1 MPISETRLAVR
12 LTDNATSGLRNL
24 TTTYS
29 RFSNAIQASGKGL
42 AQFNGQ
48 LGGSFAS
55 NADKAAG
62 SLANMNKTMER
73 LVYSASR
80 YFVIY
85 KALGAVGNVW
95 DTLVGG
101 SYDYAKSLETNQ
113 IGIAGILKSMITLN
127 GEQVKWN
134 DAMAI
139 SGKAMK
145 GLQSEA
151 LRTAATSQELIET
164 FRALLGPGLSSG
176 MNIDQIVQLSTV
188 GTNAVRSLG
197 LPTNQYVQEL
207 RSIITEGIRPASS
220 TLATSLGITN
230 KDIKAAKASSEGL
243 FKFLMDRMQG
253 FSDAVKYTS
262 DTVEGRMARIQ
273 EGLQVG
279 GAKAGKELYKAWS
292 GVLEQIAN
300 YLIPIPEKLG
310 DKWEINP
317 GFVKAIK
324 EVSEN
329 VGKIANGLADV
340 GKVALPLIGGIG
352 SGGLTA
358 LGQLADKMGYLVGFM
373 LTKRLSPFAADIA
386 NIATNSREAYE
397 AQTSLGRAIQGVSD
411 RISGRAAELQKFIAQ
426 QNVYN
431 ASISAFLAETSRM
444 NSINGMVNSNANSVT
459 NLATKWQKMGMDA
472 SRAGE
477 IQQAVLGLMASAH
490 NEAAQALIKR
500 GDEIAA
506 NIEKTNRYK
515 TAVKQAYDAELQAI
529 RQVIRE
535 QNTKKVTDK
544 EKVTNFLGGTGD
556 KKPYKWQVESTN
568 ELIAKLQELKL
579 EEEQVYNLTL
589 QYTNALKKGG
599 QDAAAVIQQQIIA
612 SAQNFIN
619 TKENLAVKQREISLN
634 NEIILQNSALAN
646 AYRMGK
652 EPAYQALSGIIE
664 REQRLIAEMKKRGMV
679 TTEVEQQ
686 FIEMLNAVASATDKE
701 TSAILKNTEQLIANK
716 EAQIGLNTEKEKA
729 IQKATTMISTFGNL
743 SMGVGVLCDMLGQAS
758 EENKEWW
765 ESAGNAAMQASM
777 FAMGIGS
784 IASAVGAMIPAL
796 AQGIAKLKEFAF
808 FKNLAG
814 FSGWG
819 VAGIAAGAAAAVG
832 ATVYSKYKEF
842 EETGVAS
849 ATDEWTGEDVSM
861 RYKPVPVDDADSY
874 AIANDPSYNYS
885 TAADTSA
892 IGLKFGGG
900 AGGSAGG
907 GGKGGGGGSAK
918 ANKAEEYA
926 AKMLKIYEDLNKEIS
941 SMNGQATAYEKTM
954 ATARDKL
961 AGYEKDIVKAQQLG
975 IDVGEIRSKQLEYQ
989 LAMERK
995 ATEAQ
1000 QDENLKYMKLNEESA
1015 NRMNIL
1021 GLGSMD
1027 QQREVYGQRL
1037 EEHKAYLEELLSADI
1052 ENHERRM
1059 QLEQE
1064 LANVQKQI
1072 NDNSVYEF
1080 KSGWAQAL
1088 DELANRQI
1096 NFKDAFVGAFDS
1108 IEGSLVTLVSSTGS
1122 AKDKFKQ
1129 FCEDITNTIL
1139 KSMTQIIIKG
1149 LLTKLVMNAIGLGGG
1164 SVGAGDLSGM
1174 SSLASS
1180 FTGGSLVGT
1189 GGIHVGVAGG
1199 GTVQAGG
1206 TYVVGENGPELLQMG
1221 SHRGR
1226 VYNNRQT
1233 DAMMNGI
1240 ENIKVEVINRSG
1252 QEVKA
1257 DNANV
1262 RFDGKSMIISTVIEA
1277 VNTNYMGMRSMLKG
1291 VATT

>member
-29 RFSNAIQASGKGL
+29 RFSNTIQASGRSL

-48 LGGSFAS
+48 MGGSFAS

-85 KALGAVGNVW
+85 KAMGAVGNVW

-279 GAKAGKELYKAWS
+279 GAKAGEELYKSWS
-292 GVLEQIAN
+292 KVLEQIAN
-300 YLIPIPEKLG
+300 YLIPIPEKMG

-317 GFVKAIK
+317 AFVKAIK
-324 EVSEN
+324 ETSEN

-340 GKVALPLIGGIG
+340 GKVVLPLIGSIG
-352 SGGLTA
+352 GGGLTA
-358 LGQLADKMGYLVGFM
+358 ISQLADKMGYIVGFM
-373 LTKRLSPFAADIA
+373 LTKKLSPFAADIA

-397 AQTSLGRAIQGVSD
+397 AQTALGRALQGISD
-411 RISGRAAELQKFIAQ
+411 KISGRAVELQRVIAQ
-426 QNVYN
+426 QNIYN
-431 ASISAFLAETSRM
+431 ASIGAFLTEVNRM
-444 NSINGMVNSNANSVT
+444 NSLNSMVNSNANSVT
-459 NLATKWQKMGMDA
+459 NLAAKWQKMGMDA
-472 SRAGE
+472 KQAGE
-477 IQQAVLGLMASAH
+477 LQEQVLGLMLSAN
-490 NEAAQALIKR
+490 NEAAQALIR
-500 GDEIAA
+500 HGDSVAA
-506 NIEKTNRYK
+506 NIEKANKYK
-515 TAVKQAYDAELQAI
+515 AAVKQAYDAELQAI

-535 QNTKKVTDK
+535 QNTKRISDK
-544 EKVTNFLGGTGD
+544 EKVTKFLGGTGD
-556 KKPYKWQVESTN
+556 KTPYKWQIETTN
-568 ELIAKLQELKL
+568 QLIAKLQELKL

-589 QYTNALKKGG
+589 QYTNSLKKGG
-599 QDAAAVIQQQIIA
+599 QEAAAAISEQIVKSAQNIIA
-612 SAQNFIN
+612 S
-619 TKENLAVKQREISLN
+619 KEALAIKQKEIALN
-634 NEIILQNSALAN
+634 NEIVLQNSALAN
-646 AYRMGK
+646 AYRQGG
-652 EPAYQALSGIIE
+652 EGSYQALTKIIE
-664 REQRLIAEMKKRGMV
+664 REQRLIAEMKKRGLV
-679 TTEVEQQ
+679 TEEVEKQHL
-686 FIEMLNAVASATDKE
+686 EMLNAVASATGNE
-701 TSAILKNTEQLIANK
+701 TTAILKNTESLLANK
-716 EAQIGLNTEKEKA
+716 EAQMNLNAAKETA

-743 SMGVGVLCDMLGQAS
+743 SMGIGILCDMLGQAN
-758 EENKEWW
+758 EKNKEWW
-765 ESAGNAAMQASM
+765 ESAGSAAMQASM

-784 IASAVGAMIPAL
+784 IASAISGMIPAL
-796 AQGIAKLKEFAF
+796 ARGIEWLQKFAF

-819 VAGIAAGAAAAVG
+819 VAGIAAGAAAVVG
-832 ATVYSKYKEF
+832 AAVYNKYKEF
-842 EETGVAS
+842 EDTGIAS
-849 ATDEWTGEDVSM
+849 APDDWTGEEVSM

-874 AIANDPSYNYS
+874 AIINDPSYNYGKP
-885 TAADTSA
+885 ADTGA

-900 AGGSAGG
+900 TSGAGG
-907 GGKGGGGGSAK
+907 GSKGGGGGSSK

-926 AKMLKIYEDLNKEIS
+926 AKMLKIYEDLNKEIANMS
-941 SMNGQATAYEKTM
+941 GKTTAYEKTM

-975 IDVGEIRSKQLEYQ
+975 VDVGEVRNKQIEYQ

-1000 QDENLKYMKLNEESA
+1000 QDEYLKYMKLEEEQA
-1015 NRMNIL
+1015 QRMNIM
-1021 GLGSMD
+1021 GLGTME
-1027 QQREVYGQRL
+1027 QQRAAYTERL
-1037 EEHKAYLEELLSADI
+1037 EAHRDYLNELLAQEI
-1052 ENHERRM
+1052 ENKERRYA
-1059 QLEQE
+1059 LEAE
-1064 LANVQKQI
+1064 LANVTKQLR
-1072 NDNSVYEF
+1072 DNSIYEF
-1080 KSGWAQAL
+1080 KTGWAEAL

-1096 NFKDAFVGAFDS
+1096 NFKDAFVSAFDS
-1108 IEGSLVTLVSSTGS
+1108 IEGSLVNLVSGTES
-1122 AKDKFKQ
+1122 AKDKFKK
-1129 FCEDITNTIL
+1129 FCEEITNTIL

-1149 LLTKLVMNAIGLGGG
+1149 LITNAILSVIGLGNRGADIHSWDNSKLLDIPAVIKPPGKASGG
-1164 SVGAGDLSGM
+1164 SVN
-1174 SSLASS
+1174 
-1180 FTGGSLVGT
+1180 
-1189 GGIHVGVAGG
+1189 
-1199 GTVQAGG
+1199 AGG
-1206 TYVVGENGPELLQMG
+1206 TYLVGERGPELLSMG
-1221 SHRGR
+1221 SSNGR
-1226 VYNNRQT
+1226 IYNHGET
-1233 DAMMNGI
+1233 KSMLGGGI
-1240 ENIKVEVINRSG
+1240 DNVKVEVINKSG

-1262 RFDGKSMIISTVIEA
+1262 KFDGRTMIISTVIEA

-1291 VATT
+1291 VVTT

>member
-1 MPISETRLAVR
+1 
-12 LTDNATSGLRNL
+12 
-24 TTTYS
+24 
-29 RFSNAIQASGKGL
+29 
-42 AQFNGQ
+42 
-48 LGGSFAS
+48 
-55 NADKAAG
+55 
-62 SLANMNKTMER
+62 
-73 LVYSASR
+73 
-80 YFVIY
+80 
-85 KALGAVGNVW
+85 
-95 DTLVGG
+95 
-101 SYDYAKSLETNQ
+101 
-113 IGIAGILKSMITLN
+113 
-127 GEQVKWN
+127 
-134 DAMAI
+134 
-139 SGKAMK
+139 
-145 GLQSEA
+145 
-151 LRTAATSQELIET
+151 
-164 FRALLGPGLSSG
+164 
-176 MNIDQIVQLSTV
+176 
-188 GTNAVRSLG
+188 
-197 LPTNQYVQEL
+197 
-207 RSIITEGIRPASS
+207 
-220 TLATSLGITN
+220 
-230 KDIKAAKASSEGL
+230 
-243 FKFLMDRMQG
+243 
-253 FSDAVKYTS
+253 
-262 DTVEGRMARIQ
+262 
-273 EGLQVG
+273 
-279 GAKAGKELYKAWS
+279 
-292 GVLEQIAN
+292 
-300 YLIPIPEKLG
+300 
-310 DKWEINP
+310 
-317 GFVKAIK
+317 
-324 EVSEN
+324 
-329 VGKIANGLADV
+329 
-340 GKVALPLIGGIG
+340 
-352 SGGLTA
+352 
-358 LGQLADKMGYLVGFM
+358 
-373 LTKRLSPFAADIA
+373 
-386 NIATNSREAYE
+386 
-397 AQTSLGRAIQGVSD
+397 
-411 RISGRAAELQKFIAQ
+411 
-426 QNVYN
+426 
-431 ASISAFLAETSRM
+431 
-444 NSINGMVNSNANSVT
+444 
-459 NLATKWQKMGMDA
+459 
-472 SRAGE
+472 
-477 IQQAVLGLMASAH
+477 
-490 NEAAQALIKR
+490 
-500 GDEIAA
+500 
-506 NIEKTNRYK
+506 
-515 TAVKQAYDAELQAI
+515 
-529 RQVIRE
+529 
-535 QNTKKVTDK
+535 
-544 EKVTNFLGGTGD
+544 
-556 KKPYKWQVESTN
+556 
-568 ELIAKLQELKL
+568 
-579 EEEQVYNLTL
+579 
-589 QYTNALKKGG
+589 
-599 QDAAAVIQQQIIA
+599 
-612 SAQNFIN
+612 
-619 TKENLAVKQREISLN
+619 
-634 NEIILQNSALAN
+634 
-646 AYRMGK
+646 
-652 EPAYQALSGIIE
+652 
-664 REQRLIAEMKKRGMV
+664 
-679 TTEVEQQ
+679 
-686 FIEMLNAVASATDKE
+686 
-701 TSAILKNTEQLIANK
+701 
-716 EAQIGLNTEKEKA
+716 
-729 IQKATTMISTFGNL
+729 
-743 SMGVGVLCDMLGQAS
+743 
-758 EENKEWW
+758 
-765 ESAGNAAMQASM
+765 
-777 FAMGIGS
+777 
-784 IASAVGAMIPAL
+784 MIPAL

-842 EETGVAS
+842 EETGVAA

-874 AIANDPSYNYS
+874 AIVNDPSYNYS
-885 TAADTSA
+885 TAANTSS

-900 AGGSAGG
+900 SAGGSGG

-989 LAMERK
+989 LAMEKK

-1000 QDENLKYMKLNEESA
+1000 QDEYLKYMKLNEESA

-1027 QQREVYGQRL
+1027 QQREIYGKRL

-1080 KSGWAQAL
+1080 KNGWSQAL

-1180 FTGGSLVGT
+1180 FTGGSLAGT

-1240 ENIKVEVINRSG
+1240 ENVKVEVINRSG